1 MEKWK
6 KNLSVSLILLLFS
19 IVNYFYAS
27 ATIKPDV
34 NVPFLAR
41 ADVYLKIWVIL
52 LGVLSLVLA
61 IRTFLQRNK
70 EKETVEPV
78 FSKSAVLI
86 LAAVAGYLF
95 VMDKI
100 GFVISTTAFLLL
112 TILIL
117 SKKPGEK
124 TEPKVQMQKMLFWIV
139 LSLSLTLGI
148 YCLFNGVLGVSL
160 QIGRAHV

>member
-1 MEKWK
+1 M
-6 KNLSVSLILLLFS
+6 
-19 IVNYFYAS
+19 
-27 ATIKPDV
+27 
-34 NVPFLAR
+34 
-41 ADVYLKIWVIL
+41 
-52 LGVLSLVLA
+52 VLA

-160 QIGRAHV
+160 PTLR